1 MAAQVK
7 TTAPITIPELGPALG
22 KLVVPALPGA
32 PVPVVP
38 LEDIRLK
45 LVSQIFEL
53 AGDARRWLREGDR
66 ALAVA
71 TIDREAWEG
80 CWQSAVTAVAQRIAE
95 KANSR
100 MLAAGQESRI
110 SAKRLA
116 ALALNEDEVRSLAAR
131 LDRAGEP
138 LRQALVVLDGVS
150 AAARSERATP
160 DAVEAWKE
168 GLATTARRTEA
179 AWIALEDR
187 ALEEWRRWEVEIAG
201 LRSWR
206 RPTWPLLTISLG
218 VFALFLW
225 IGLMIGGYVDVPG
238 LLRPMAE
245 WVWARWS

>member
-1 MAAQVK
+1 
-7 TTAPITIPELGPALG
+7 
-22 KLVVPALPGA
+22 
-32 PVPVVP
+32 VP

-71 TIDREAWEG
+71 TIDRAAWQG
-80 CWQSAVTAVAQRIAE
+80 CWDVAVMSVAQRIAE
-95 KANSR
+95 KANAR

-110 SAKRLA
+110 PARRLA
-116 ALALNEDEVRSLAAR
+116 ALALNEEEVRSLAAR

-138 LRQALVVLDGVS
+138 LRQALVALDGVT

-160 DAVEAWKE
+160 EVVDAWKD

-179 AWIALEDR
+179 AWM
-187 ALEEWRRWEVEIAG
+187 ALEERVTEEWRHWEAEVAG

-206 RPTWPLLTISLG
+206 RPRWPLALISAAIFG
-218 VFALFLW
+218 LFLW
-225 IGLMIGGYVDVPG
+225 AGLMIGGYVNLPG
-238 LLRPMAE
+238 PVRPVAE
-245 WVWARWS
+245 WVWARWN